1 MRVPLNGC
9 RCTQQLSACSNSGIL
24 LNCKVVLP
32 SPGVIKKKT
41 SPPPRVP
48 HFLCVCS
55 QNAHSTVGLLALL
68 IILLVEEWANN
79 MSLTRSLLKL
89 QSCVGLHCPR
99 TVLGRLPWNTKSV
112 DQLDPPKTLP
122 AWSSRTMSTDGQ
134 SSGNIETASTYT
146 DTSQYEHLTIT
157 LQHGVRTIT
166 FNRPEKKNA
175 LNEKMFAEVAT
186 ALQEA
191 ANDPNTIIAATT
203 GAGNVY
209 TGGNDKSNFHHMP
222 MIEIRDLLT
231 RHMAAFI
238 DFPKPLVAV
247 VNGASVGVGTT
258 LLPLFDAVFAT
269 EKITAREARKLGL
282 VTDVYPDATFQE
294 EVWPRIYDMAKLP
307 LKSLVY
313 SKALSRDIHKDALH
327 QVNIEECKRVTERLT
342 FNMQRGEEHK
352 EFIRTNWPNCQ

>member
-269 EKITAREARKLGL
+269 EKAIFLTPFSALGITAEGCSS
-282 VTDVYPDATFQE
+282 YTF
-294 EVWPRIYDMAKLP
+294 P
-307 LKSLVY
+307 LLMGPG
-313 SKALSRDIHKDALH
+313 KAAELLLFNKK
-327 QVNIEECKRVTERLT
+327 VNIEECKRVTERLT